1 MRRLNP
7 CENRGKHNIYVHVE
21 DASGKGVNGVW
32 VMQAPN
38 GNPGEVLDKKRT
50 RQKDTFRSVVEN
62 GNVDFVMWKGAE
74 YMVYLSEDGVNP
86 ASTDFAG
93 PVHSNFT
100 DEANCGD
107 GGGGNTL
114 FHNSFLVVF
123 RKNF

>member
-1 MRRLNP
+1 M
-7 CENRGKHNIYVHVE
+7 
-21 DASGKGVNGVW
+21 GVNGVW
-32 VMQAPN
+32 IVQAPN
-38 GNPGEVLDKKRT
+38 GRPGEAVDKQRT

-74 YMVYLSEDGVNP
+74 YMVYPSDDGVNP
-86 ASTDFAG
+86 ASTDFATSL
-93 PVHSNFT
+93 HANFT
-100 DEANCGD
+100 DEANCGS